1 MTQKLILNRI
11 SFANDSIEIFL
22 PNPAAVKK
30 VYEQQIE
37 IIPETPF
44 PYWSQVWPS
53 AVAMAQFLVEHPAYI
68 AHKKVLELAAGLGLP
83 SLITSRIAKEVN
95 CTDYL
100 QEAISTIN
108 QSIVHNK
115 LTNITTS
122 LLDWSKPPVP
132 FPYYDVVLMSDVN
145 YNPAEFEVLFSLFKT
160 FLYQRSTIIL
170 TTPHRLLAKPF
181 IERLMPWCK
190 FKTEV
195 EVSHISGMVP
205 ISVMVFYTND

>member
-1 MTQKLILNRI
+1 MTKELILNRI
-11 SFANDSIEIFL
+11 SFAKDTIEIFL
-22 PNPAAVKK
+22 PNPSVVRK

-37 IIPETPF
+37 IFPETPF

-53 AVAMAQFLVEHPAYI
+53 AVAMAQYLVENPTYI
-68 AHKKVLELAAGLGLP
+68 QDKKVLELAAGLGLP
-83 SLITSRIAKEVN
+83 SLIAAKMAKEVY

-100 QEAISTIN
+100 PEAISTIN

-115 LTNITTS
+115 LKNITTGI
-122 LLDWSKPPVP
+122 LDWSKLPVA

-160 FLYQRSTIIL
+160 FLHQRSTIIL

-181 IERLMPWCK
+181 IEWLMPWCK
-190 FKTEV
+190 LKTEV
-195 EVSHISGMVP
+195 EVPHKNDLVS